1 MARVNSVW
9 CLADSINQ
17 FIICSVYQLLIPRFS
32 GLVPRVCFLF
42 CLWCKLVSQY
52 NPIHRFSCNKN
63 VSKDQNTCQWRQF
76 CYGWTLNRVQVCL
89 FTFMLYFHIHHLT
102 WLHVCGENTE
112 DLVCER
118 ILNIKYSTMICSHH
132 AIISYVLYT
141 NNELSKKEIKKI
153 ILLMIGFFN
162 FRNNITTELKDLYTT
177 N

>member
-1 MARVNSVW
+1 MVRVNSVW

-42 CLWCKLVSQY
+42 CLWCRLVSQY
-52 NPIHRFSCNKN
+52 NPILRFSCNKK

-118 ILNIKYSTMICSHH
+118 ILNIKYKDENFVALSSRDTTVPFDYPASHLH
-132 AIISYVLYT
+132 LCIFWVH
-141 NNELSKKEIKKI
+141 
-153 ILLMIGFFN
+153 FN
-162 FRNNITTELKDLYTT
+162 INGIQFNGLHKTAK
-177 N
+177 